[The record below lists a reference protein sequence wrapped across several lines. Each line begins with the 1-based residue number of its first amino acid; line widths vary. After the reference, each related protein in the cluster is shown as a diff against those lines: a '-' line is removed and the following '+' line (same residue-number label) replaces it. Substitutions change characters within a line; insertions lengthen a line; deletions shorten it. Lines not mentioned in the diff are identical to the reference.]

1 MSLIVVKLKCYN
13 DLTKKNLKKKNDLK
27 QNVTKI

>member
-13 DLTKKNLKKKNDLK
+13 DLTKKNLKKNDLK